1 MKKLVSLLLALTL
14 LLTLAPAVAAADG
27 VSRLNGIGGGPLIS
41 VDMTGRTGDVVL
53 ANGSIVSDAP
63 ASSMV
68 GGSVAAING
77 GFFNSYYTGAGS
89 SFPGNCPIIYGVVV
103 KNGQIVNGGGD
114 NNAIAFTYDGKVL
127 IDRVQFRTTAVIEG
141 KANVT
146 LYGVNK
152 VYQEAS
158 SVTLM
163 TKELGLPFT
172 APAGAQVFTLQ
183 NGKVTG
189 VNGAGTYTVP
199 AGCSLLVYN
208 AGAVANAQRWEN
220 LPAVG
225 DTVQFATSYAPT
237 RTADQADWANVKTA
251 IAGGRMLVQNGVNV
265 TAQSAYNAQFDSD
278 PKQSNTGSAQR
289 SFAAVTADGRL
300 LLGTGSGAFP
310 QIADALIAQG
320 AVNAVSLD
328 GGASSMLYADGSGM
342 LTPAG
347 RELASVLVVVP
358 QNPNEAKPVN
368 PTVPVIDNS
377 PNKPSAWAADAVAQG
392 QALNLLPAWLLN
404 NYRNPVTREEFCDLI
419 YQLIP
424 ARTGKTTDQFRA
436 ELGVVGEKYSS
447 IHFSDTS
454 KYSILQAAA
463 LGIVNGYEDGSFRPG
478 KTLTRQEAA
487 AMLQRTADLIGAVE
501 HTTPKTFA
509 DAASIAPWAQASVE
523 YVTSCGIMNGT
534 DKGFEPQGSYT
545 REQAFITMLNT
556 YQAVTPK

>member
-1 MKKLVSLLLALTL
+1 MKKLVSLLLTLTL
-14 LLTLAPAVAAADG
+14 LLALAPAAAAADG
-27 VSRLNGIGGGPLIS
+27 VAQLSGIGGGPLVS
-41 VDMTGRTGDVVL
+41 VDMTGRTGEVVL
-53 ANGSIVSDAP
+53 ANGAIASDMA
-63 ASSMV
+63 AASMV

-77 GFFNSYYTGAGS
+77 GFFNSYYTGQGN

-103 KNGQIVNGGGD
+103 QNGRIVNGGGA

-127 IDRVQFRTTAVIEG
+127 IDRVECRTTAIVQG
-141 KANVT
+141 KANVV

-163 TKELGLPFT
+163 TKELNLPFT
-172 APAGAQVFTLQ
+172 APAGAQVFTIQ
-183 NGKVTG
+183 NDKVTG
-189 VNGAGTYTVP
+189 VSGAGTYTVP

-208 AGAVANAQRWEN
+208 SGAVANAQQWEN

-225 DTVQFATSYAPT
+225 DTVQLATSYGPT

-265 TAQSAYNAQFDSD
+265 TAQASYNAEFDSD

-289 SFAAVTADGRL
+289 SFAAVTADGKL

-310 QIADALIAQG
+310 QIADALIARG
-320 AVNAVSLD
+320 AVHAVSLD
-328 GGASSMLYADGSGM
+328 GGASSMLCANGSM

-347 RELASVLVVVP
+347 RKLASVLTVVP

-368 PTVPVIDNS
+368 PVIPVIDNS

-424 ARTGKTTDQFRA
+424 ARTGKTTDQLRA
-436 ELGVVGEKYSS
+436 QLGVVGEKYTS
-447 IHFSDTS
+447 IHFTDTS

-463 LGIVNGYEDGSFRPG
+463 LGIVNGYEDGSFRPE

-487 AMLQRTADLIGAVE
+487 AMLQRAADLMGTVQ
-501 HTTPKTFA
+501 HTGSKTFA
-509 DAASIAPWAQASVE
+509 DAAAIAPWAQESVE

-534 DKGFEPQGSYT
+534 DKGFDPQGSYT

-556 YQAVTPK
+556 YNAVTPK